1 MSQNAKLQRIGTKE
15 DEYTFC
21 WKLYTSWDF
30 MIGNSETAH
39 NKVASIVMGFKEV
52 ILEEKEKKKEVRNWK
67 LIVKKII
74 ANLLILVI
82 LCSSAY
88 AVVLVVER
96 SQRIEATNFFQRNEV
111 NFVFAGLQ
119 FVCPHLFTIVAM
131 LEESELVVHFLNS
144 FFLFELLCN
153 LF

>member
-1 MSQNAKLQRIGTKE
+1 MSLFLSLGQTNLSNCFLFPNKRMSQNAKLQRIGTKE

-52 ILEEKEKKKEVRNWK
+52 IMEEKEKKKEVRNWK

-111 NFVFAGLQ
+111 NNSLFLSL
-119 FVCPHLFTIVAM
+119 PHSL
-131 LEESELVVHFLNS
+131 
-144 FFLFELLCN
+144 
-153 LF
+153 